1 MSETL
6 SERAQAQL
14 SALSDAAR
22 AITAELSLDRILQQL
37 AEIAAKLVNAR
48 YAALGVPD
56 AHGGLEQFHVYGMT
70 DDEIALV
77 DHYPRGLGLLGLL
90 LTQPDSIRLEDMRS
104 DPRSVGF
111 CPHHPPMKSF
121 LGVPI
126 MSKGKHLGSLYLT
139 DRVDGQPFSE
149 DDQQM
154 VELLAAHAAVAIENA
169 RLSEQLQKLAVIE
182 ERDRISMELHDGI
195 IQAIYAVGMK
205 LELTRLT
212 LVEKPAVAEQ
222 IANVNRDLNKVIED
236 LRTYVQDLRGSA
248 DYSVRFHEELD
259 EMAATFRQVSTARL
273 VMDVPRSLSHLNEDR
288 MHGLVQIIREGLS
301 NVVRHSN
308 ASEVRVTLHEI
319 PSELALRI
327 EDNGQ
332 GFEPDKVVQGNG
344 IRNIRQRAR
353 NMGGKAYIASVPGQ
367 GASLSVNVP
376 F

>member
-1 MSETL
+1 MSEP
-6 SERAQAQL
+6 SSDCAQAQL
-14 SALSDAAR
+14 NALSEAAR

-37 AEIAAKLVNAR
+37 AEIAARLVQAR

-56 AHGGLEQFHVYGMT
+56 AQGGLKQFHVYGMT
-70 DDEIALV
+70 EDEIARV

-90 LTQPDSIRLEDMRS
+90 LTQPDTIRLADMRA

-111 CPHHPPMKSF
+111 CQHHPVMKSF

-126 MSKGKHLGSLYLT
+126 MSRGKHLGSLYLS
-139 DRVDGQPFSE
+139 DRLDGQPFSE
-149 DDQQM
+149 EDQRM
-154 VELLAAHAAVAIENA
+154 VELLAAHAAVAIDNA
-169 RLSEQLQKLAVIE
+169 HLSEQLQKLAVIE

-222 IANVNRDLNKVIED
+222 IADANRDLNKVIED

-248 DYSVRFHEELD
+248 DYSVRFHEQLE
-259 EMAATFRQVSTARL
+259 EMAATFRQVSAARL
-273 VMDVPRSLSHLNEDR
+273 VLDVPRSLSHLNEDR
-288 MHGLVQIIREGLS
+288 LHGLVQIIREGLS
-301 NVVRHSN
+301 NPVRHSN
-308 ASEVRVTLHEI
+308 ASEVRVTLHETL
-319 PSELALRI
+319 SEIALRI
-327 EDNGQ
+327 DDNGK

-353 NMGGKAYIASVPGQ
+353 NLGGKAYVSSLPGQ
-367 GASLSVNVP
+367 GASLIVNLPV
-376 F
+376 